1 MELKNNLLSIFNSQ
15 DIVDSLSSYTLEL
28 LSIISLSLIIFLI
41 HKLLKRTLLKGIE
54 KIIKSTKVKWD
65 DLLFE
70 KGIFNKVIILVPWIL
85 GQITLPYFLSENA
98 NLYYVTLKIFQLGLL
113 IQVSLIFNTML
124 TAFLSIYE
132 TTKFSLDI
140 PLTGLVQIIK
150 LIIYFFTAILFI
162 AIVLDKPPLLL
173 LSGLGALTAVLLLV
187 FKDTILGFVAG
198 VQLIGNRM
206 ISQDDRIEMRKYGA
220 DGVVIEVALTTV
232 KVKNFDN
239 TISTI
244 PTYALITD
252 SFRNWRG
259 MKESGC
265 RRIKRSILV
274 NTRSIKFCDIQ
285 LLESLTD
292 LNLIHDSVIT
302 LLNEFRNDEENKSRP
317 SNKRRITNLGIFRR
331 YIIQYLK
338 HESRIKQDKST
349 IVRELQQT
357 EKGIGIE
364 IVAFYDGTD
373 TQGYENVIA
382 DTFDH
387 LLAIIHE
394 FHLDYFQL
402 PTDTNNSNHS
412 KSQYIPIN

>member
-28 LSIISLSLIIFLI
+28 VSIISLSLIIFLI

-70 KGIFNKVIILVPWIL
+70 KGIFNKAIILVPWIL
-85 GQITLPYFLSENA
+85 GQIALPYFLSENA

-206 ISQDDRIEMRKYGA
+206 ISQDDRIEMRK
-220 DGVVIEVALTTV
+220 IW
-232 KVKNFDN
+232 
-239 TISTI
+239 S
-244 PTYALITD
+244 
-252 SFRNWRG
+252 RW
-259 MKESGC
+259 SG
-265 RRIKRSILV
+265 
-274 NTRSIKFCDIQ
+274 
-285 LLESLTD
+285 
-292 LNLIHDSVIT
+292 
-302 LLNEFRNDEENKSRP
+302 
-317 SNKRRITNLGIFRR
+317 
-331 YIIQYLK
+331 Y
-338 HESRIKQDKST
+338 
-349 IVRELQQT
+349 
-357 EKGIGIE
+357 
-364 IVAFYDGTD
+364 
-373 TQGYENVIA
+373 
-382 DTFDH
+382 
-387 LLAIIHE
+387 
-394 FHLDYFQL
+394 
-402 PTDTNNSNHS
+402 
-412 KSQYIPIN
+412 

>member
-1 MELKNNLLSIFNSQ
+1 
-15 DIVDSLSSYTLEL
+15 
-28 LSIISLSLIIFLI
+28 
-41 HKLLKRTLLKGIE
+41 
-54 KIIKSTKVKWD
+54 
-65 DLLFE
+65 
-70 KGIFNKVIILVPWIL
+70 
-85 GQITLPYFLSENA
+85 
-98 NLYYVTLKIFQLGLL
+98 
-113 IQVSLIFNTML
+113 ML

-317 SNKRRITNLGIFRR
+317 SNKRRITNLGIFRK

-338 HESRIKQDKST
+338 HDSRIKQDKST

-364 IVAFYDGTD
+364 IVAFYAGTD

-387 LLAIIHE
+387 LLAI
-394 FHLDYFQL
+394 
-402 PTDTNNSNHS
+402 NM
-412 KSQYIPIN
+412 IPPGLFPITYGYQ